1 MASIVTIDLDKFQ
14 AAWESS
20 TREMEAILYR
30 EDLKRVTTLVEE
42 CMEVAVVSPLKVV
55 DSE

>member
-20 TREMEAILYR
+20 TRAMEKIYYP

-42 CMEVAVVSPLKVV
+42 CMEEAVIYPLTPV